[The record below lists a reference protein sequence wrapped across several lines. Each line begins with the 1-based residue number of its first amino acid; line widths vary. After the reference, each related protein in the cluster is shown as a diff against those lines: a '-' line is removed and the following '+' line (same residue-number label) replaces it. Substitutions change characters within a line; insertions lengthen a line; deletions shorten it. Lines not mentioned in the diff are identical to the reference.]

1 MPDTTSAAAPL
12 IDVRG
17 LSFAR
22 NDLPV
27 FGPLDFHVERG
38 EALLVQGGN
47 GAGKTTL
54 LRLLAGL
61 LDGERGEIR
70 LGGSP
75 AGPAARAGSLAY
87 LGPRVLAPAAA
98 AVLVFGVWMVL
109 DSSAW
114 DFGQAWVLA
123 AIGLFGLTF
132 LVGAVYLSRVALLLV
147 RASAADGR
155 EARDLLDRW
164 IATYAIII
172 VLLLVAVWDMVFKPG
187 A

>member
-1 MPDTTSAAAPL
+1 MALYDWLKVGHILGAMVWLGGGVMLVSAARRA
-12 IDVRG
+12 R
-17 LSFAR
+17 AR
-22 NDLPV
+22 NDPASI
-27 FGPLDFHVERG
+27 GDF
-38 EALLVQGGN
+38 
-47 GAGKTTL
+47 
-54 LRLLAGL
+54 
-61 LDGERGEIR
+61 
-70 LGGSP
+70 
-75 AGPAARAGSLAY
+75 ARSLAY